1 MKNLPLTRT
10 KKLIKNQIC
19 SSKFLSIIKYKNQKN
34 LKTLKNHREKMSVR
48 VNVRMSKIMC
58 MPVKVFTRMY
68 VTYAICR
75 TLLAI
80 ILSEI
85 VISH

>member
-1 MKNLPLTRT
+1 
-10 KKLIKNQIC
+10 
-19 SSKFLSIIKYKNQKN
+19 
-34 LKTLKNHREKMSVR
+34 MSAR

-58 MPVKVFTRMY
+58 TPVKVFTRMY
-68 VTYAICR
+68 VTYANCR

-85 VISH
+85 VISHWYGINSPLDNVILWNT